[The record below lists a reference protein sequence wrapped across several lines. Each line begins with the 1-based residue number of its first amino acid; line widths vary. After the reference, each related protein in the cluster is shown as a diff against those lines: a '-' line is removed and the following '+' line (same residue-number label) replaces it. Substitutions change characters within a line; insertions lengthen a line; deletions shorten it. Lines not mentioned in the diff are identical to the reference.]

1 MSEESWAE
9 LRSPSSSWSVWR
21 MQVGPLRWPPK
32 CLRASTIRQEH
43 MARVCARVCLV
54 YRFESKIGHFDFNIS
69 IKAKAGCSICVC
81 LSLSLCM
88 CLYTDVC
95 RGDLTSPW
103 RQISITWGPG
113 WGLSLRYI
121 MLIKAII
128 TVITLSLL
136 TAQLSVSPLSKFM
149 FYFMHSMNVFTVRTL
164 FSG

>member
-1 MSEESWAE
+1 
-9 LRSPSSSWSVWR
+9 

-32 CLRASTIRQEH
+32 CLRASTILQEH
-43 MARVCARVCLV
+43 MARVCVHVCLV

-69 IKAKAGCSICVC
+69 IKAKAGCSICAC
-81 LSLSLCM
+81 LYLSLCM
-88 CLYTDVC
+88 CLYADVC

-103 RQISITWGPG
+103 RQISITWGG
-113 WGLSLRYI
+113 GLSLRYI

-136 TAQLSVSPLSKFM
+136 TVPLSVSPLSKFM
-149 FYFMHSMNVFTVRTL
+149 FYFIHSMKVFTVWTL